1 MDRTN
6 IKPLVVVAVC
16 GGALAATSASAAVT
30 ASVTDQASVQA
41 TLVGGGIVEDF
52 DGFAEQDFPTPG
64 TQAFNGFTVSADQAS
79 GFAGDFAIGAD
90 GQLELFLDPGGGN
103 IQTFTFVFDNPV
115 DTFGAQFGAANA
127 TPGSGLFFDF
137 DNGESFELSSDT
149 AAGYTGG
156 EYVSLVSSSTFS
168 SFTVTSNAGIDFFTL
183 DNVVTGVVP
192 SPGSAALLGMAGLA
206 ATRRRR

>member
-16 GGALAATSASAAVT
+16 GAALAATSASAAVT

-41 TLVGGGIVEDF
+41 TLVGGGVVEDF
-52 DGFAEQDFPTPG
+52 DGFAEQDFPAPS
-64 TQAFNGFTVSADQAS
+64 TQDFNGFTVSADQGSA
-79 GFAGDFAIGAD
+79 FAGDFAIGAD
-90 GQLELFLDPGGGN
+90 GDLELFLDDGN

-115 DTFGAQFGAANA
+115 DTFGTQFGLANA

-137 DNGESFELSSDT
+137 DNGESIELSSDT
-149 AAGYTGG
+149 AAGYTGD
-156 EYVSLVSSSTFS
+156 EYVSLVSSSTFT
-168 SFTVTSNAGIDFFTL
+168 SFSVTSNAGIDFFTL